1 MIKLVF
7 VTAAV
12 CAMFSSS
19 VWADFDYPGEGNVRY
34 PTGLEKPFMFG
45 FGWNE
50 ADGKFKIGSKSYAM
64 QLPESYSIAITLS
77 KDEEQIWVQEFNNGF
92 IESFNWQ
99 IGDHSLQLKKSKF
112 KNPVKGNYVISLDN
126 KDYFFARNN
135 ISITVKFN
143 NEGIDRIAID
153 GVTKD
158 MGTKQ

>member
-12 CAMFSSS
+12 CTLFSSS
-19 VWADFDYPGEGNVRY
+19 VWADFDYPGEGKVRY
-34 PTGLEKPFMFG
+34 PTGLEKPFAFG

-50 ADGKFKIGSKSYAM
+50 ADGKFKIGSKTYAM

-99 IGDHSLQLKKSKF
+99 IGEHSLQLKKSKF
-112 KNPVKGNYVISLDN
+112 KDPVKGDYVISLDN

-135 ISITVKFN
+135 INFCTSALLLNLIT
-143 NEGIDRIAID
+143 
-153 GVTKD
+153 
-158 MGTKQ
+158 MGLIESRLMA